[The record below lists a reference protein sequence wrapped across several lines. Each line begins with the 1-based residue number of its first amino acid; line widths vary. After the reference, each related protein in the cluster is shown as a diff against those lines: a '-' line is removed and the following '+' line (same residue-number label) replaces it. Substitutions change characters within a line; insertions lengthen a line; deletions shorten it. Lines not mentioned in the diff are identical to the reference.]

1 MPFLREFRDLRIFR
15 RPARQLEE
23 GAQAEPQSDGRGSS
37 AATAYPPVRSLRAW
51 LISFSRWAALFVFG
65 IVVIAASYLSPGQFL
80 MPGPLTASHSLQSE
94 CRSCHA
100 SVSDGQF
107 GWLHAILASAQPTK
121 ETAACLT
128 CHKIDKQEHY
138 PHNLALKELEKRTK
152 RLQSKA
158 GLSSPSMRVRAA
170 NVLLPIKNHVDNGI
184 FCATCH
190 KEHQGKDF
198 NLKRVSDERCQS
210 CHAIQFRSFAKGH
223 PEFDSYPHKRRTRII
238 YDHSTHFGKHFPEA
252 LKENASTQSVPKVC
266 SDCHSAQD
274 DERLMGIKSF
284 KAVCSSCHLNQIIGT
299 ERASGPKGIAFLTL
313 PGLDLETLK
322 EKGASIG
329 DWPQDSEAEI
339 TPFMELLIGLD
350 APRKQILRT
359 VTKLDLLDLSAASAA
374 EISAVE
380 SFVWELKALL
390 DELST
395 AKASEIATRL
405 SQATGAQVDSEL
417 AAKLV
422 ATIPRDVLLAA
433 QREWLPNLHT
443 EVSTRSPVV
452 ETVWKTSIK
461 PLENPNGTQPE
472 DTLDQKKRPLELPS
486 ARQRSSS
493 TPTFEREK
501 RSNLLPQQQAQ
512 ILNSRQKTDKP
523 PQRTQV
529 AQTGNTESSE
539 RWRVDPFG
547 RLVKGNQKSPST
559 EDVADD
565 EADARE
571 DNDSEDASDASS
583 NEETEE
589 LDPIAA
595 DTKDA
600 GTEDASAKD
609 QSEELAVNAEAWAE
623 LGGWYRRDFSILYKP
638 IGHSDPFMRA
648 WLEFSGKL
656 RGSGAESIAAS
667 VFDLMSHKDS
677 QGQCTKCHSVD
688 QSTGQS
694 RVIEWGTSTLKDK
707 SERLTSFVHEP
718 HFGLLDQRGCLTC
731 HEIDAT
737 AKYQSSYEQQNPRMF
752 ISNFKP
758 MRIQQCTTCHKTNAA
773 RQDCSLCHTY
783 HINDVTSPVV
793 ETTIPKK

>member
-1 MPFLREFRDLRIFR
+1 M
-15 RPARQLEE
+15 EE
-23 GAQAEPQSDGRGSS
+23 GAQAGPQSGGQGSDAAS
-37 AATAYPPVRSLRAW
+37 ACPPVRPLRAR
-51 LISFSRWAALFVFG
+51 LISFSRWAALFVLG

-80 MPGPLTASHSLQSE
+80 MPGPLTTSHSLQSE

-107 GWLHAILASAQPTK
+107 GWLHAIFASAEPTK

-158 GLSSPSMRVRAA
+158 GLSSPPVMVRAA
-170 NVLLPIKNHVDNGI
+170 NALLPMNNRVENRI

-190 KEHQGKDF
+190 KEHHGKDF
-198 NLKRVSDERCQS
+198 DLKRVSDERCQS

-223 PEFDSYPHKRRTRII
+223 PEFESYPYKRRTRII

-252 LKENASTQSVPKVC
+252 LKENASTQFVPKVC
-266 SDCHSAQD
+266 SDCHDAQGD
-274 DERLMGIKSF
+274 ARLMSVKSF
-284 KAVCSSCHLNQIIGT
+284 KTVCSSCHLNQIIGT

-329 DWPQDSEAEI
+329 DWPQASEAEI

-395 AKASEIATRL
+395 AKASEIARRL
-405 SQATGAQVDSEL
+405 SQATGTQVDTDL

-433 QREWLPNLHT
+433 QREWLPGLHK
-443 EVSTRSPVV
+443 EVSKHSFSSRA
-452 ETVWKTSIK
+452 VWKTSVN
-461 PLENPNGTQPE
+461 PLDESSGTQSE
-472 DTLDQKKRPLELPS
+472 DTLEENIRPPESLGAPKH
-486 ARQRSSS
+486 SSS
-493 TPTFEREK
+493 TPTFQREK
-501 RSNLLPQQQAQ
+501 RSNLLPPQQAQ
-512 ILNSRQKTDKP
+512 ALNSRQEANKSQ
-523 PQRTQV
+523 QRTQV
-529 AQTGNTESSE
+529 AQSGNADNSE

-547 RLVKGNQKSPST
+547 RLIKGSQGNPAS
-559 EDVADD
+559 DD
-565 EADARE
+565 TANDDPDERE
-571 DNDSEDASDASS
+571 NSDSEDASDTSS
-583 NEETEE
+583 EDNDEES
-589 LDPIAA
+589 DPIAA
-595 DTKDA
+595 DTQD
-600 GTEDASAKD
+600 GRTEEASP
-609 QSEELAVNAEAWAE
+609 QSQDEELAVDAEAWAE

-638 IGHSDPFMRA
+638 TGHSDPFLRA

-656 RGSGAESIAAS
+656 HGGETESIAAS
-667 VFDLMSHKDS
+667 VFDLLSHKDS

-707 SERLTSFVHEP
+707 SGRLTSFVHEP

-731 HEIDAT
+731 HEIDST
-737 AKYQSSYEQQNPRMF
+737 AKYQSSYEQQNPRTF

-758 MRIQQCTTCHKTNAA
+758 MQLQQCTTCHKTNAA
-773 RQDCSLCHTY
+773 RQDCSLCHNY
-783 HINDVTSPVV
+783 HVNDVTSPIVQ
-793 ETTIPKK
+793 TTIPKK